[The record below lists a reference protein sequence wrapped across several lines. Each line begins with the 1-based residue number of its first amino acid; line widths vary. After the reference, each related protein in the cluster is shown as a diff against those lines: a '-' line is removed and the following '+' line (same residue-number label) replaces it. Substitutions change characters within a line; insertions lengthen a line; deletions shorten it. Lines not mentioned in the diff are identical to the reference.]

1 MTWRYLK
8 PATWVYEF
16 SFSFLPWRDLTVSET
31 KNRTMSGI
39 LRVSLPIEFHQAFST
54 PLVDT
59 SEMYRSYQSHIHR
72 PLSNITGI
80 HVPPLLLCPPRP
92 MPNQNAWYQCYQQAP
107 TARKHGMANSEVIS
121 SVNLDCPTRGD
132 YFLDSSFLSSS
143 ACRKCACTWA
153 YVICGETSPSW
164 LCRDEYQWVSGCAS
178 CICWTVVLRVSS
190 RPTAD
195 VWNTRCNA
203 EWWRHLLNQ
212 FMEIWVPTKHSSRA
226 SIAQSYVRPKN
237 ARSQCHGFRLF
248 SQLSHLG

>member
-1 MTWRYLK
+1 MSSVLVFFHDAIRRFLK
-8 PATWVYEF
+8 QKQNDVWNPQGQPA
-16 SFSFLPWRDLTVSET
+16 
-31 KNRTMSGI
+31 NRISPGI
-39 LRVSLPIEFHQAFST
+39 LNASGRYIRDVSIIS
-54 PLVDT
+54 V
-59 SEMYRSYQSHIHR
+59 HIHR

-164 LCRDEYQWVSGCAS
+164 LSAVMSINGYLAVPAASVELLCCVFPAGQRQMFETLGATRSDEGIFSINS
-178 CICWTVVLRVSS
+178 KHLKS
-190 RPTAD
+190 AD
-195 VWNTRCNA
+195 APDGKTW
-203 EWWRHLLNQ
+203 
-212 FMEIWVPTKHSSRA
+212 K
-226 SIAQSYVRPKN
+226 
-237 ARSQCHGFRLF
+237 
-248 SQLSHLG
+248 